1 MSEALLDEVS
11 IALKPPAFKV
21 AAHKTE
27 ESLNAH
33 VLAEQVKIGSL
44 IRCMELLARLS
55 GELPQRI
62 SDLSQQIDI
71 VVKESDVLVK
81 QEKERR
87 RKIDEIVENQE
98 IIFQKFT
105 ELLRL
110 IQIRREHEALSRF
123 ENESEWE
130 LLKRVRDVQRSLVRR
145 DGDAEILAMKMDQN
159 DEILSQIE
167 SLIHKLLVS

>member
-1 MSEALLDEVS
+1 MSDALLDEVS
-11 IALKPPAFKV
+11 IALKPPSFTV
-21 AAHKTE
+21 AAHKSG

-55 GELPQRI
+55 GDLPQRI
-62 SDLSQQIDI
+62 GEVNKRIDQVSKDSDL
-71 VVKESDVLVK
+71 LVE

-87 RKIDEIVENQE
+87 KKIVEIVENQK
-98 IIFQKFT
+98 IIFQKFN

-123 ENESEWE
+123 EKETEWE
-130 LLKRVRDVQRSLVRR
+130 LLKRVKDAQRLLVRR
-145 DGDAEILAMKMDQN
+145 DGDNEILSMKMDKN
-159 DEILSQIE
+159 DDILSQIE
-167 SLIHKLLVS
+167 SLIINF